1 MKSVLMIALAATA
14 CVVATGCERTVVEKQ
29 TTAPATVYAPA
40 PTTVYTTVPAAT
52 TTTAVSV
59 N

>member
-1 MKSVLMIALAATA
+1 MKSIVMIALVAVACGVAA
-14 CVVATGCERTVVEKQ
+14 GCERTVIEKQ
-29 TTAPATVYAPA
+29 TVAPAAVA
-40 PTTVYTTVPAAT
+40 PTTVYTTAPAAT